1 MSFFA
6 YYMGPLRSVSSLTMW
21 GPPYISYFAYYMG
34 APQVSFFA
42 YYRGPPQ
49 ISFFTYYMGAP
60 LRSVSS
66 LTKWGPSVQFLRL
79 IFSMFKK
86 NVRVKLSLGGPHIFE
101 FPGGGKCPLLP
112 PPAGAH
118 GYTCSDVKRRELIHL
133 TNFPPEAHY
142 ILLFSIIR
150 NKRNY

>member
-6 YYMGPLRSVSSLTMW
+6 YYMGPLRSVSSLTMSMW

-42 YYRGPPQ
+42 YYKGPPQ

-60 LRSVSS
+60 LRSFSS

-101 FPGGGKCPLLP
+101 FPGGGGQVPPLAPPPPP

-118 GYTCSDVKRRELIHL
+118 GC
-133 TNFPPEAHY
+133 AY
-142 ILLFSIIR
+142 IS
-150 NKRNY
+150 NAQYVC